1 MSKIYQQ
8 SLCYVKFSI
17 FIEKFWSNYFPSR
30 QLLLKTGSDTK
41 FFTLSSSTQAIII
54 FAVFIFVGWSLFS
67 SLIFT
72 FKALNLGVNKEYFAR
87 SNVNYEDRI
96 EQISDEKYSYFQRV
110 KDAEAKL
117 REALEAIE
125 DFQVEITKAQIREE
139 ELQSGILILQGLIK
153 QTKNN
158 NFIGLEEQ
166 KNRLNNVI
174 GLQQENTIDT
184 LPRISILMSLLE
196 ETVKE
201 RDDIKAKLAKALEK
215 VDQLS
220 YEADLSQQNNEQI
233 FRQIEEALVISVK
246 PLEKMFKSV
255 GLDLNSLL
263 NVIRNTYSGYGGP
276 NLPISKLPIDSLTNN
291 EKLAAK
297 MVDQILELGAW
308 RIAVQKIPFAHPLNE
323 TFQYTSGFGPRWG
336 TMHYGTD
343 MAAKHGSAIL
353 ATADGVI
360 NFAGWEKGYG
370 KLIKIKHDFGYETRY
385 AHLSKINVSVGQKIS
400 QGDRIGKM
408 GNTGRSTGT
417 HLHYE
422 IRRNGKPINPMKYI
436 RARQNVF

>member
-1 MSKIYQQ
+1 MLSKI
-8 SLCYVKFSI
+8 SI
-17 FIEKFWSNYFPSR
+17 FIEKFWSNYFPNR

-41 FFTLSSSTQAIII
+41 FITLSSSTQAIII

-96 EQISDEKYSYFQRV
+96 EQISDEKYSYLQRV

-385 AHLSKINVSVGQKIS
+385 AHLSKINVSVGQRIS

>member
-1 MSKIYQQ
+1 M
-8 SLCYVKFSI
+8 LRKFSI

-54 FAVFIFVGWSLFS
+54 FAVFVFVGWSLFS

-96 EQISDEKYSYFQRV
+96 EQISDERYLYFQRV

-117 REALEAIE
+117 RDALEAIE

-139 ELQSGILILQGLIK
+139 ELQSGILILQRLIK

-166 KNRLNNVI
+166 KNRLNNVT

-385 AHLSKINVSVGQKIS
+385 AHLSKINVSVGQRIS
-400 QGDRIGKM
+400 QGDQIGKM

>member
-1 MSKIYQQ
+1 M
-8 SLCYVKFSI
+8 LRKFSI

-96 EQISDEKYSYFQRV
+96 EQISDERYLYFQRV

-117 REALEAIE
+117 RDALEAIE

-139 ELQSGILILQGLIK
+139 ELQSGILILQRLIK

-166 KNRLNNVI
+166 KNRLNNVT
-174 GLQQENTIDT
+174 GLQKENTTDT

-233 FRQIEEALVISVK
+233 FRQIEEALVISLK

-255 GLDLNSLL
+255 GLDLNSIL

-276 NLPISKLPIDSLTNN
+276 NLPISKLPINSLTHN

-385 AHLSKINVSVGQKIS
+385 AHLSKINVSVGQRVS

>member
-1 MSKIYQQ
+1 MLRKI
-8 SLCYVKFSI
+8 SI
-17 FIEKFWSNYFPSR
+17 LIEKFWSNYFPSR

-72 FKALNLGVNKEYFAR
+72 FQALNLGVKEDYFAR

-139 ELQSGILILQGLIK
+139 ELQSGILILQELIK

-158 NFIGLEEQ
+158 NFAGLEEQ
-166 KNRLNNVI
+166 KNRLNNVT
-174 GLQQENTIDT
+174 GLQQENTINT
-184 LPRISILMSLLE
+184 LPQISILMSLLE

-201 RDDIKAKLAKALEK
+201 RDDIKAKLVKALKK

-233 FRQIEEALVISVK
+233 FRQIEEALIISVK

-255 GLDLNSLL
+255 GLDLNSIL

-276 NLPISKLPIDSLTNN
+276 NLPISQLPIDSLTNN

-370 KLIKIKHDFGYETRY
+370 KLIKIKHDYGYETRY
-385 AHLSKINVSVGQKIS
+385 AHLSKINVSVGQRIS

>member
-1 MSKIYQQ
+1 M
-8 SLCYVKFSI
+8 LRKFSI

-54 FAVFIFVGWSLFS
+54 FALFVFVGWSLFS

-72 FKALNLGVNKEYFAR
+72 FKALNLEVNKEYFAR

-117 REALEAIE
+117 REALKAIE

-139 ELQSGILILQGLIK
+139 ELQSGILILQRLIK

-166 KNRLNNVI
+166 KNRLNNVT

-233 FRQIEEALVISVK
+233 LRQIEEALVISVK

-385 AHLSKINVSVGQKIS
+385 AHLSKINVSVGQRVS

>member
-1 MSKIYQQ
+1 MLRKI
-8 SLCYVKFSI
+8 SI
-17 FIEKFWSNYFPSR
+17 LIEKFWSNYFPSR

-72 FKALNLGVNKEYFAR
+72 FKALNLGVKEDYFAR

-139 ELQSGILILQGLIK
+139 ELQSGILILQELIK
-153 QTKNN
+153 QTKKN
-158 NFIGLEEQ
+158 NFAGLEEQ
-166 KNRLNNVI
+166 KNRLNNVT
-174 GLQQENTIDT
+174 GLQQENTINT
-184 LPRISILMSLLE
+184 LPRISILLSLLE

-201 RDDIKAKLAKALEK
+201 RDDIKAKLVKALKK

-255 GLDLNSLL
+255 GLDLNSML

-276 NLPISKLPIDSLTNN
+276 NLPISQLPIDSLTNN

-385 AHLSKINVSVGQKIS
+385 AHLSKISVSVGQRIS

>member
-1 MSKIYQQ
+1 MLRKI
-8 SLCYVKFSI
+8 SI
-17 FIEKFWSNYFPSR
+17 LIEKFWSNYFPSR
-30 QLLLKTGSDTK
+30 QLLIKTGSDTK

-54 FAVFIFVGWSLFS
+54 FAIFIFVSWSLFS

-72 FKALNLGVNKEYFAR
+72 FKALNLGGKEDYFAR

-96 EQISDEKYSYFQRV
+96 EQISDEKYSYLQRV
-110 KDAEAKL
+110 KDTEAKL

-139 ELQSGILILQGLIK
+139 ELQSGILILQELIK

-158 NFIGLEEQ
+158 NFAGLEEQ
-166 KNRLNNVI
+166 KNRLNNVT
-174 GLQQENTIDT
+174 GLQQENTINT
-184 LPRISILMSLLE
+184 LPRISILLSLLE

-201 RDDIKAKLAKALEK
+201 RDDIKAKLVKALKK

-255 GLDLNSLL
+255 GLDLNTLL
-263 NVIRNTYSGYGGP
+263 NVIRNTYSRYGGP
-276 NLPISKLPIDSLTNN
+276 NLPLSKLPIDSLTNN

-385 AHLSKINVSVGQKIS
+385 AHLSKISVSVGQKIS

>member
-1 MSKIYQQ
+1 M
-8 SLCYVKFSI
+8 LRKFSI

-54 FAVFIFVGWSLFS
+54 FAVFVFVGWSLFS

-158 NFIGLEEQ
+158 NFIGLDEQ

-255 GLDLNSLL
+255 GLDLNGLL

-385 AHLSKINVSVGQKIS
+385 AHLSKINVSVGQRVS

>member
-1 MSKIYQQ
+1 MLRKI
-8 SLCYVKFSI
+8 CI

-72 FKALNLGVNKEYFAR
+72 FKALNLGGQEDYFAR
-87 SNVNYEDRI
+87 SNVKYEDRI
-96 EQISDEKYSYFQRV
+96 EQITDEKYSYFQRV

-139 ELQSGILILQGLIK
+139 ELQSGILILQELIK

-158 NFIGLEEQ
+158 NFAGLEEQ
-166 KNRLNNVI
+166 KNRLNNVT
-174 GLQQENTIDT
+174 GLQQENTINT
-184 LPRISILMSLLE
+184 LPKISILMSLLE

-201 RDDIKAKLAKALEK
+201 RDATKAKLVKALKK

-255 GLDLNSLL
+255 GLDLNSILSL
-263 NVIRNTYSGYGGP
+263 IRNTYSGYGGP
-276 NLPISKLPIDSLTNN
+276 NLPISQLPIDSLTNN

-343 MAAKHGSAIL
+343 MAAKPGSAIL

-385 AHLSKINVSVGQKIS
+385 AHLSKISVSVGQRIS

>member
-1 MSKIYQQ
+1 MLRKI
-8 SLCYVKFSI
+8 SI
-17 FIEKFWSNYFPSR
+17 LIEKFWSNYFPSR

-72 FKALNLGVNKEYFAR
+72 FKALNLGVKEDYFAR

-110 KDAEAKL
+110 KEAEAKL

-139 ELQSGILILQGLIK
+139 ELQSGILILQELIK
-153 QTKNN
+153 QTKKN
-158 NFIGLEEQ
+158 NFAGLEEQ
-166 KNRLNNVI
+166 KNRLNNVT
-174 GLQQENTIDT
+174 GLQQENTINT
-184 LPRISILMSLLE
+184 PPRISILLSLLE

-201 RDDIKAKLAKALEK
+201 RDDLKAKLVKALKK

-220 YEADLSQQNNEQI
+220 YETDLSQQNNEQI

-255 GLDLNSLL
+255 GLDLNSIL

-276 NLPISKLPIDSLTNN
+276 NLPISQLPIDSLTNN

-385 AHLSKINVSVGQKIS
+385 AHLSKISVSVGQRIS

>member
-1 MSKIYQQ
+1 MLSKI
-8 SLCYVKFSI
+8 SI
-17 FIEKFWSNYFPSR
+17 FIEKFWSNYFPNR

-41 FFTLSSSTQAIII
+41 FITLSSSTQAIII

-96 EQISDEKYSYFQRV
+96 EQISDEKYSYLQRV

-201 RDDIKAKLAKALEK
+201 RDDVKAKLAKALEK

-308 RIAVQKIPFAHPLNE
+308 RIALQKIPFAHPLNE

-385 AHLSKINVSVGQKIS
+385 AHLSKINVSVGQRIS

>member
-1 MSKIYQQ
+1 MLRKI
-8 SLCYVKFSI
+8 SI
-17 FIEKFWSNYFPSR
+17 LIEKFWSNYFPIR

-72 FKALNLGVNKEYFAR
+72 FKALNLGVKEDYFAR
-87 SNVNYEDRI
+87 SNVNYEERI

-110 KDAEAKL
+110 KDTEAKL

-139 ELQSGILILQGLIK
+139 ELQSGILILQELIK
-153 QTKNN
+153 ETKNN
-158 NFIGLEEQ
+158 NFAGLEEQ
-166 KNRLNNVI
+166 KNRLNNVA
-174 GLQQENTIDT
+174 GLQQENTINT
-184 LPRISILMSLLE
+184 LPRISILLSLLE

-201 RDDIKAKLAKALEK
+201 RDDIKAKLVKALKK

-255 GLDLNSLL
+255 GLDLNSIL

-276 NLPISKLPIDSLTNN
+276 NLPISQLPIDSLTNN

-297 MVDQILELGAW
+297 MVDQISELGAW

-385 AHLSKINVSVGQKIS
+385 AHLSKISVSVGQRIS

>member
-1 MSKIYQQ
+1 MLRKI
-8 SLCYVKFSI
+8 SI
-17 FIEKFWSNYFPSR
+17 LIEKFWSNYFPSR

-72 FKALNLGVNKEYFAR
+72 FKALNLGVKEDYFAR

-139 ELQSGILILQGLIK
+139 ELQSGILILQELIK
-153 QTKNN
+153 QTKKN
-158 NFIGLEEQ
+158 NFAGLEEQ
-166 KNRLNNVI
+166 KNRLNNVT

-184 LPRISILMSLLE
+184 LPRISILLSLLE

-201 RDDIKAKLAKALEK
+201 RDDIKAKLVKALKK

-255 GLDLNSLL
+255 GLDLNSIL

-276 NLPISKLPIDSLTNN
+276 NLPISQLPIDSLTNN

-385 AHLSKINVSVGQKIS
+385 AHLSKISVSVGQRIS

>member
-1 MSKIYQQ
+1 MKPMLRKI
-8 SLCYVKFSI
+8 CI
-17 FIEKFWSNYFPSR
+17 FIEKFWSNYFPRR
-30 QLLLKTGSDTK
+30 QLLLKTGSDAK
-41 FFTLSSSTQAIII
+41 FFTLSSWAQAIII

-72 FKALNLGVNKEYFAR
+72 FKALNLGGKEDYFAR

-139 ELQSGILILQGLIK
+139 ELQSGILILQELIK

-158 NFIGLEEQ
+158 NFAGLEEQ
-166 KNRLNNVI
+166 KNRLNNVA
-174 GLQQENTIDT
+174 GLQQENRINT
-184 LPRISILMSLLE
+184 LPRISILLSLLE

-201 RDDIKAKLAKALEK
+201 RDDIKAKLVKALKK

-255 GLDLNSLL
+255 GLDLNSIL

-385 AHLSKINVSVGQKIS
+385 AHLSKISVSVGQRIS

-408 GNTGRSTGT
+408 GNSGRSTGT

>member
-1 MSKIYQQ
+1 MLRKI
-8 SLCYVKFSI
+8 SI
-17 FIEKFWSNYFPSR
+17 LIEKFWSNYFPSR

-72 FKALNLGVNKEYFAR
+72 FKALNLGVKEDYFAR

-139 ELQSGILILQGLIK
+139 ELQSGILILQELIK
-153 QTKNN
+153 QTKKN
-158 NFIGLEEQ
+158 NFAGLEEQ
-166 KNRLNNVI
+166 KNRLNNVT
-174 GLQQENTIDT
+174 GLQQENTINT
-184 LPRISILMSLLE
+184 LPRISILLSLLE

-201 RDDIKAKLAKALEK
+201 RDDIKAKLVKALK
-215 VDQLS
+215 NVDQLS

-255 GLDLNSLL
+255 GLDLNSIL

-276 NLPISKLPIDSLTNN
+276 NLPISQLPIDSLTNN

-385 AHLSKINVSVGQKIS
+385 AHLSKISVSVGQRIS

>member
-1 MSKIYQQ
+1 MLSKI
-8 SLCYVKFSI
+8 SI
-17 FIEKFWSNYFPSR
+17 FIEKFWSNYFPNR

-41 FFTLSSSTQAIII
+41 FITLSSSTQAIII

-96 EQISDEKYSYFQRV
+96 EQISDEKYSYLQRV

-158 NFIGLEEQ
+158 NFNWLEEQ

-201 RDDIKAKLAKALEK
+201 RDDVKAKLAKALEK

-255 GLDLNSLL
+255 GLDLNGLL

-385 AHLSKINVSVGQKIS
+385 AHLSKINVSVGQRVS

>member
-1 MSKIYQQ
+1 MLSKI
-8 SLCYVKFSI
+8 SI
-17 FIEKFWSNYFPSR
+17 FIEKFWSNYFPNR

-41 FFTLSSSTQAIII
+41 SITLSSSTQAIII
-54 FAVFIFVGWSLFS
+54 FAVFVFVGWSLFS

-72 FKALNLGVNKEYFAR
+72 FKTLNLGVNKEYSAR

-158 NFIGLEEQ
+158 NLIGLEEQ
-166 KNRLNNVI
+166 KNRLNNVT
-174 GLQQENTIDT
+174 GLQKENTTDT
-184 LPRISILMSLLE
+184 LPRISILRSLLE

-385 AHLSKINVSVGQKIS
+385 AHLSKINVSVGQRVS

>member
-1 MSKIYQQ
+1 MLRKI
-8 SLCYVKFSI
+8 SI
-17 FIEKFWSNYFPSR
+17 LIEKFWSNYFPSR

-72 FKALNLGVNKEYFAR
+72 FKALNLGVKEDYLAR

-139 ELQSGILILQGLIK
+139 ELQSGILILQELIK

-158 NFIGLEEQ
+158 NFAGLEEQ
-166 KNRLNNVI
+166 KNRLNNVT
-174 GLQQENTIDT
+174 GLQQENTINT
-184 LPRISILMSLLE
+184 LPRISILLSLLE

-201 RDDIKAKLAKALEK
+201 RDDIKAKLVKALK
-215 VDQLS
+215 NVDQLS

-255 GLDLNSLL
+255 GLDLNSIL

-276 NLPISKLPIDSLTNN
+276 NLPISQLPIDSLTNN

-385 AHLSKINVSVGQKIS
+385 AHLSKISVSVGQRIS

>member
-1 MSKIYQQ
+1 MLRKI
-8 SLCYVKFSI
+8 SI
-17 FIEKFWSNYFPSR
+17 LIEKFWSNYFPSR

-72 FKALNLGVNKEYFAR
+72 FKALNLGGKEDYFAR

-125 DFQVEITKAQIREE
+125 DFQIEITKAQIREE
-139 ELQSGILILQGLIK
+139 ELQSGILILQELIK

-158 NFIGLEEQ
+158 NFAGIEEQ
-166 KNRLNNVI
+166 KNRLNNVT
-174 GLQQENTIDT
+174 GLQQENTINT
-184 LPRISILMSLLE
+184 LPRISILLSLLE

-201 RDDIKAKLAKALEK
+201 RDDIKAKLVKALKK

-255 GLDLNSLL
+255 GLDLNSVL

-276 NLPISKLPIDSLTNN
+276 NLPISQLPIDSLTNN

-385 AHLSKINVSVGQKIS
+385 AHLSKISVSVGQRIS

>member
-1 MSKIYQQ
+1 M
-8 SLCYVKFSI
+8 LRKFSI

-96 EQISDEKYSYFQRV
+96 EQISDERYLYFQRV

-117 REALEAIE
+117 RDALEAIE

-201 RDDIKAKLAKALEK
+201 RDDVKAKLAKALEK

-233 FRQIEEALVISVK
+233 FRQIEEALVISLK

-255 GLDLNSLL
+255 GLDLNSIL

-385 AHLSKINVSVGQKIS
+385 AHLSKINVSVGQRIS

>member
-1 MSKIYQQ
+1 MLRKI
-8 SLCYVKFSI
+8 SI

-41 FFTLSSSTQAIII
+41 FFTLSASTQAIII

-72 FKALNLGVNKEYFAR
+72 FKALNLGVKEDYFTR

-139 ELQSGILILQGLIK
+139 ELQSGILILQKLIK

-158 NFIGLEEQ
+158 NFAGLEEQ
-166 KNRLNNVI
+166 KNRLNDVI
-174 GLQQENTIDT
+174 GLQQENTINT
-184 LPRISILMSLLE
+184 LRRISILMSLLE

-201 RDDIKAKLAKALEK
+201 RDDIKAKLVKALKK

-255 GLDLNSLL
+255 GLDLNSIL

-385 AHLSKINVSVGQKIS
+385 AHLSKISVSVGQRIS

>member
-1 MSKIYQQ
+1 MLRKI
-8 SLCYVKFSI
+8 SI
-17 FIEKFWSNYFPSR
+17 LIEKFWSNYFPIR

-54 FAVFIFVGWSLFS
+54 FAVFIFVSWSLFS

-72 FKALNLGVNKEYFAR
+72 FKALNLGVKEDYFAR

-139 ELQSGILILQGLIK
+139 ELQSGILILQELIK

-158 NFIGLEEQ
+158 NFPGLEEQ
-166 KNRLNNVI
+166 KNRLNNVT
-174 GLQQENTIDT
+174 GLQQESTINT

-201 RDDIKAKLAKALEK
+201 RDDIKAKLVKALKK

-255 GLDLNSLL
+255 GLDLNSIL

-276 NLPISKLPIDSLTNN
+276 NLPISQLPIDSLTNN

-385 AHLSKINVSVGQKIS
+385 AHLSKISVSVGQRIS

>member
-1 MSKIYQQ
+1 MLRKI
-8 SLCYVKFSI
+8 SI
-17 FIEKFWSNYFPSR
+17 LIEKFWSNYFPSR

-72 FKALNLGVNKEYFAR
+72 FKALNLGVKKDYFAR

-139 ELQSGILILQGLIK
+139 ELQSGILILQELIK

-158 NFIGLEEQ
+158 NFAGLEEQ

-201 RDDIKAKLAKALEK
+201 RDDIKAKLVKALKK

-255 GLDLNSLL
+255 GLDLNSIL
-263 NVIRNTYSGYGGP
+263 NVIRNTYSGSGGP
-276 NLPISKLPIDSLTNN
+276 HLPISQLPIDSLTNN

-323 TFQYTSGFGPRWG
+323 NFQYTSGFGPRWG

-385 AHLSKINVSVGQKIS
+385 AHLSKISVSVGQRIS

>member
-1 MSKIYQQ
+1 MLRKI
-8 SLCYVKFSI
+8 SI
-17 FIEKFWSNYFPSR
+17 LIEKFWSNYFPSR

-72 FKALNLGVNKEYFAR
+72 FKALNLGVKEDYFAR

-139 ELQSGILILQGLIK
+139 ELQSGILILQELIK

-158 NFIGLEEQ
+158 NFAGLEEQ
-166 KNRLNNVI
+166 KNRLNNVT
-174 GLQQENTIDT
+174 GLQQENTINT
-184 LPRISILMSLLE
+184 LPRISILLSLLE

-201 RDDIKAKLAKALEK
+201 RDDIKAKLVKALKK

-255 GLDLNSLL
+255 GLDLNSIL

-276 NLPISKLPIDSLTNN
+276 NLPISQLPIDSLTNN

-385 AHLSKINVSVGQKIS
+385 AHLSKISVSVGQRIS

>member
-1 MSKIYQQ
+1 M
-8 SLCYVKFSI
+8 LRKFSI

-54 FAVFIFVGWSLFS
+54 FAVFVFVGWSLFS

-96 EQISDEKYSYFQRV
+96 EQISDEKYLYFQRV

-117 REALEAIE
+117 RKALEAIE

-385 AHLSKINVSVGQKIS
+385 AHLSKINVSVGQRIS

>member
-1 MSKIYQQ
+1 MLSKI
-8 SLCYVKFSI
+8 SI
-17 FIEKFWSNYFPSR
+17 FIEKFWSNYFPNR

-41 FFTLSSSTQAIII
+41 FITLSSSTQAIII

-96 EQISDEKYSYFQRV
+96 EQISDEKYSYLQRV

-139 ELQSGILILQGLIK
+139 ELQSGILILQRLIK

-166 KNRLNNVI
+166 KNLLNNVT
-174 GLQQENTIDT
+174 GLQKENTTDT

-385 AHLSKINVSVGQKIS
+385 AHLSKISVSVGQRIS

>member
-1 MSKIYQQ
+1 MLSKI
-8 SLCYVKFSI
+8 SI
-17 FIEKFWSNYFPSR
+17 FIEKFWSNYFPNR

-41 FFTLSSSTQAIII
+41 FITLSSSAQAIII

-72 FKALNLGVNKEYFAR
+72 FKALNLGAKEEYFGR

-139 ELQSGILILQGLIK
+139 ELQSGILILQELIK

-158 NFIGLEEQ
+158 NFAGLEEQ
-166 KNRLNNVI
+166 KNRLNNVS

-255 GLDLNSLL
+255 GLDLNGLL

-385 AHLSKINVSVGQKIS
+385 AHLSKINVSVGQRIS

>member
-1 MSKIYQQ
+1 MLSKI
-8 SLCYVKFSI
+8 SI
-17 FIEKFWSNYFPSR
+17 FIEKFWSNYFPNR

-41 FFTLSSSTQAIII
+41 FITLSSSTQAIII

-72 FKALNLGVNKEYFAR
+72 FKALNLGAKEEYFDR

-158 NFIGLEEQ
+158 NLIGLEEQ
-166 KNRLNNVI
+166 KNRFNNVTA
-174 GLQQENTIDT
+174 LQQENTIDT

-201 RDDIKAKLAKALEK
+201 RDDVKAKLAKALEK

-385 AHLSKINVSVGQKIS
+385 AHLSKINVSVGQRVS

>member
-1 MSKIYQQ
+1 MLRKI
-8 SLCYVKFSI
+8 SI
-17 FIEKFWSNYFPSR
+17 LIEKFWSNYFPSR
-30 QLLLKTGSDTK
+30 QLLIKTGSDTK

-54 FAVFIFVGWSLFS
+54 FAIFIFVSWSLFS

-72 FKALNLGVNKEYFAR
+72 FKAFNLGAKEEYFDR

-110 KDAEAKL
+110 KDTEAKL

-139 ELQSGILILQGLIK
+139 ELQSGILILQELIK

-158 NFIGLEEQ
+158 NFAGLEEQ
-166 KNRLNNVI
+166 KNRLNNVA
-174 GLQQENTIDT
+174 GLQQENTINT
-184 LPRISILMSLLE
+184 IPRISILLSLLE

-201 RDDIKAKLAKALEK
+201 RDDIKAKLVKALKK

-353 ATADGVI
+353 ATADGVV

-385 AHLSKINVSVGQKIS
+385 AHLSKISVSVGQKIS

>member
-1 MSKIYQQ
+1 M
-8 SLCYVKFSI
+8 LRKFSI

-54 FAVFIFVGWSLFS
+54 FAAFVFVGWSLFS

-96 EQISDEKYSYFQRV
+96 EQISDERYLYFQRV

-255 GLDLNSLL
+255 GLDLNGLL

-385 AHLSKINVSVGQKIS
+385 AHLSKINVSVGQRVS

>member
-1 MSKIYQQ
+1 MLSKI
-8 SLCYVKFSI
+8 SI
-17 FIEKFWSNYFPSR
+17 FIEKFWSNYFPNR

-41 FFTLSSSTQAIII
+41 FITLSSSTQAIII

-72 FKALNLGVNKEYFAR
+72 FKALNLGVKEDYFAR

-96 EQISDEKYSYFQRV
+96 EQISDEKYSYLQRV

-255 GLDLNSLL
+255 GLDLNSIL

-385 AHLSKINVSVGQKIS
+385 AHLSKINVSVGQRVS